1 MIIGGREITATRIA
15 MISKAGIAHD
25 NITDERTITEKK
37 KEPVQKIKR
46 TLGQKDLQE
55 QFDFLNNDKKT
66 SLALDGLKEV
76 VQKIE
81 HKMYER

>member
-37 KEPVQKIKR
+37 KEPV
-46 TLGQKDLQE
+46 
-55 QFDFLNNDKKT
+55 
-66 SLALDGLKEV
+66 
-76 VQKIE
+76 
-81 HKMYER
+81 